1 MPLEQHIN
9 LTVLPAG
16 LSDDGTQAR
25 VSVFFAPRLQPEHEG
40 GTLSGFGDL
49 VSWPDKLK
57 DATFEFATEED
68 GTGAPAVA
76 HGPFAGP
83 LRPQGPPPDADLWRK
98 LFHENTPLEPYV
110 FESSSERGQRTYSA
124 AQVSDYTK
132 RVYVGAAM
140 GHPEAPPSTRHALS
154 VQSSAHV
161 NEPKDIPQPGS
172 SPHTIKTELRTDV
185 PQDGAV
191 PPDLAALNA
200 FHSVPQP
207 STTVSEGLA
216 GDGQQPPPDPPPP
229 PSLPP
234 ADFHTMLTSLG
245 DHPVLLRR
253 LGLVL
258 DFLLPVEQLPAS
270 SGERLLTVVPH
281 WASALEQGAFDVS
294 CRTRYVFSADPLDPA
309 RRVFVPAAQSPA
321 HGDPLASPARGLV
334 VLSENFALEQADI
347 DGAAFKLLSVPADAT
362 GLSPVRTRGF
372 SLIRHDRADSLKNEF
387 QRAAVHESAFSQ
399 VVSAQ
404 RAGNGVP
411 AGETPGAAPGTP
423 HNANASPQP
432 APDGVSAP
440 ELLAQDVVRGHR
452 LDVWDETRGA
462 WFSLHER
469 DVEYRQPGAGPV
481 LLTASDEG
489 FCQAHLAS
497 PPHESVP
504 SATAP
509 PLYVPEQLVSWHGWS
524 LSAPRPG
531 LVLDTDP
538 GSPDDHLPPNKP
550 MPPRNDAPPGVP
562 LEITVKVRPGSLP
575 RLRFGHQYR
584 VRLRTVDLAGNGL
597 DVTQATALKALPGT
611 ALPGPGPEPFR
622 RFEAVPAPAVV
633 PRLPFGEGASAVRM
647 VIRSSPGAEPPPA
660 GPAGPDGQT
669 TAVALADVRS
679 GLTNDAVRTVQ
690 KALIAAGH
698 PLLGGADGVFGD
710 ETRKAYAAEQLAQG
724 FAGADA
730 DGDPGCESLTALGH
744 KSGFTVD
751 CGHGFTPADGS
762 TAEQFAAEFNKSAL
776 VTSRGHVAYQ
786 GIDERH
792 LVAPK
797 ASLQCVEWHGLLDAA
812 IGSTDPGAQDTVYA
826 LATRENGSLG
836 DTQPGVQLKPVDSPA
851 ADPGHPASI
860 ALHTGEQV
868 ELPYLP
874 DPLSM
879 GAVLLDLPGMPAGQ
893 PFTVPWEGDVW
904 HRPRSLRVRLAE
916 GTAPPRFDDA
926 SRVLTVSLPKGAVA
940 TVRVCSGIDF
950 DADLMGLARWCRR
963 PPDGTPTPAPAT
975 GTDDA
980 AVTTAESPDPEA
992 VLELAAAGRHWMFT
1006 PWHELTLVHAVQRP
1020 LRTPVLDLSGS
1031 GPPRAPG
1038 ATAEHLAGTIALD
1051 EASTGRIE
1059 LVAEWTEVTDAGPT
1073 GRDARPM
1080 AAPVFGLLTGRADP
1094 PGTHGPQV
1102 AVLDNGVLT
1111 FSTQASEDRAKTA
1124 ADAAKTADDQ
1134 AKAAKAAAK
1143 EAADTA
1149 KAAKEAGDV
1158 AAAAAKSDEAA
1169 RSRAAGVESAA
1180 KAAVAPAVL
1189 QNHEFGDTRH
1199 RTVRYRP
1206 VAGSRFA
1213 DCFPAQFADPGES
1226 ALTVTG
1232 APREHSVPSSAAPT
1246 SPRVL
1251 YCMPTLALERDKGPD
1266 GAVVQR
1272 RLGGGIRVYV
1282 DRPWYSSGDG
1292 ELLGVV
1298 LGEPPGG
1305 DPASVRDSWVT
1316 LMGRDPL
1323 HRSAPVVA
1331 PTADMFTNAVR
1342 RSGPLSVPTPSGPL
1356 PVTVVGFAPQFDAD
1370 EKGGRWYFDLEIDT
1384 GDACLPFV
1392 RLALVR
1398 YQPESIPG
1406 FEISRVV
1413 LADLVRTLPDRE
1425 LTVRPGPVLS
1435 VSVTGPS
1442 WDPTDSPPPQITAV
1456 LQRRHDVVGDDDLGW
1471 VTLDDTST
1479 PLTSVDADS
1488 SHRPSYMGQVT
1499 VPPVGPGVPLRLTV
1513 VETENIPAVA
1523 PPPAALP
1530 TPPGPVLYCDT
1541 VDLFPGSGG
1550 QDDNDDGPQRDD
1562 GPHGFG
1568 GPHGGGPHGDGD
1580 HGDHQGHGGHGG
1592 HGGFS
1597 PH

>member
-40 GTLSGFGDL
+40 GTLSGFGDF

-68 GTGAPAVA
+68 GTGAPPVA

-83 LRPQGPPPDADLWRK
+83 LSPQGPPPDAGLWRK
-98 LFHENTPLEPYV
+98 LFHENTPLEPYA
-110 FESSSERGQRTYSA
+110 FESSSEREQRTYSA
-124 AQVSDYTK
+124 AQVSGYTK

-140 GHPEAPPSTRHALS
+140 GSPEAPPSTRRALNL
-154 VQSSAHV
+154 QSSAPV
-161 NEPKDIPQPGS
+161 DEPEGPPQPGI
-172 SPHTIKTELRTDV
+172 PHTDETPLRTLGT
-185 PQDGAV
+185 QDGAVV

-207 STTVSEGLA
+207 STTVGEGLA
-216 GDGQQPPPDPPPP
+216 ADLQPPPPDPPQP

-258 DFLLPVEQLPAS
+258 DFLLPAEQLPAS

-281 WASALEQGAFDVS
+281 WTSALEQGAFDVS

-309 RRVFVPAAQSPA
+309 CRVFVPAAQSPA
-321 HGDPLASPARGLV
+321 HGDPLASPTRGLV
-334 VLSENFALEQADI
+334 VLSGNFALEQADI
-347 DGAAFKLLSVPADAT
+347 DGAAFKLLSVPEDAT

-372 SLIRHDRADSLKNEF
+372 SLIRHERAGSLKTEF
-387 QRAAVHESAFSQ
+387 QRAADHESAFSQ

-404 RAGNGVP
+404 RADNGVP
-411 AGETPGAAPGTP
+411 AGETPGAAPGAP
-423 HNANASPQP
+423 QNAGASPQH
-432 APDGVSAP
+432 AQDGTSAP
-440 ELLAQDVVRGHR
+440 ELLAQDLVRGHR

-469 DVEYRQPGAGPV
+469 AVEYRQPGAGPV
-481 LLTASDEG
+481 LLTAPDEG
-489 FCQAHLAS
+489 FFQAHLAS
-497 PPHESVP
+497 PPHEAVP
-504 SATAP
+504 PATAP

-550 MPPRNDAPPGVP
+550 VPPRNDAPPGVP

-575 RLRFGHQYR
+575 RLRFGHRYR

-611 ALPGPGPEPFR
+611 ALPDPGTQPFQ
-622 RFEAVPAPAVV
+622 RFEAVPAPVVV

-660 GPAGPDGQT
+660 GPPGPDGQT
-669 TAVALADVRS
+669 AAVALADVRF

-710 ETRKAYAAEQLAQG
+710 QTRKAYAAEQRAQG
-724 FAGADA
+724 FSGADA
-730 DGDPGCESLTALGH
+730 DGDPGCQSLTELGH

-751 CGHGFTPADGS
+751 CGNGFAPADGS
-762 TAEQFAAEFNKSAL
+762 TAEQFAADFNESAL
-776 VTSRGHVAYQ
+776 VSSQGHVAYQ
-786 GIDERH
+786 GVDERH

-797 ASLQCVEWHGLLDAA
+797 ASLQCVEWHGLLDTA

-836 DTQPGVQLKPVDSPA
+836 DAQTGVQLKPADSPA
-851 ADPGHPASI
+851 ADPGPPASI
-860 ALHTGEQV
+860 ALHTGEQI

-950 DADLMGLARWCRR
+950 DADLMGMASWCRQA
-963 PPDGTPTPAPAT
+963 PDLTPAPAT

-980 AVTTAESPDPEA
+980 AVTTAESPHPEA
-992 VLELAAAGRHWMFT
+992 VLELAAASRHWMFT

-1020 LRTPVLDLSGS
+1020 LRTPVLDLSPS
-1031 GPPRAPG
+1031 AAPRAPG

-1080 AAPVFGLLTGRADP
+1080 AAPVFGILTGRADP
-1094 PGTHGPQV
+1094 PGTPGPQV

-1134 AKAAKAAAK
+1134 AKAARAAAK
-1143 EAADTA
+1143 EAADAA
-1149 KAAKEAGDV
+1149 KAAKDAGDL
-1158 AAAAAKSDEAA
+1158 AEAAAKSKEAA
-1169 RSRAAGVESAA
+1169 GSRADGVEAAA
-1180 KAAVAPAVL
+1180 KAAIAPVVL

-1199 RTVRYRP
+1199 RTVCYRP

-1232 APREHSVPSSAAPT
+1232 TPQEHSVPSSAAPT
-1246 SPRVL
+1246 APRLL
-1251 YCMPTLALERDKGPD
+1251 YCMPTLALERATGPS
-1266 GAVVQR
+1266 GAIVQR

-1331 PTADMFTNAVR
+1331 PTADMFTNAVQ
-1342 RSGPLSVPTPSGPL
+1342 RSGPLSVTTPSGPL

-1370 EKGGRWYFDLEIDT
+1370 EKGGRWFFDLEMDT
-1384 GDACLPFV
+1384 GDVCLPFV

-1398 YQPESIPG
+1398 FQPESIPG
-1406 FEISRVV
+1406 HEISPVV

-1442 WDPTDSPPPQITAV
+1442 WDPTDSPPPLITAV
-1456 LQRRHDVVGDDDLGW
+1456 LQRRHEVVGDDDLGW

-1479 PLTSVDADS
+1479 PLTSIDADS
-1488 SHRPSYMGQVT
+1488 SHRPFYTGQVT

-1513 VETENIPAVA
+1513 VETENIPADA

-1550 QDDNDDGPQRDD
+1550 QDDDNDDGHIPHHW
-1562 GPHGFG
+1562 PHGG

-1580 HGDHQGHGGHGG
+1580 HDGHQGSGG

-1597 PH
+1597 HH